1 MFIILEDFEIKDKSD
16 DELNLD
22 KDVKTFVDKYINSN
36 YKGTV
41 LLNGRWGVGKSSF
54 INLVRENYSL
64 NFNRT
69 RKFIALDYWNKL
81 NAENFYSYLYYQM
94 RPKTFGVLSFHHYY

>member
-69 RKFIALDYWNKL
+69 RKFIALD
-81 NAENFYSYLYYQM
+81 
-94 RPKTFGVLSFHHYY
+94 